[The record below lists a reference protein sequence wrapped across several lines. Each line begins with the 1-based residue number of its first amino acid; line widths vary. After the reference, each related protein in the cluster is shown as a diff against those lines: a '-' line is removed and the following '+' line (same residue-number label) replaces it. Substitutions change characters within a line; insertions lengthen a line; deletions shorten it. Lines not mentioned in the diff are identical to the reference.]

1 MNDLE
6 RLQILLRN
14 MHLPT
19 YRKSSLD
26 KHGLL
31 WLARNMGMQNS
42 EHPKYPDAVELLK
55 KLLKEKLYKS

>member
-1 MNDLE
+1 MNNLE
-6 RLQILLRN
+6 RLQIILRT

-31 WLARNMGMQNS
+31 WLARNMGTQNR
-42 EHPKYPDAVELLK
+42 EHPRYLDAVKLLK
-55 KLLKEKLYKS
+55 KLLKEKSYKS

>member
-1 MNDLE
+1 
-6 RLQILLRN
+6 

-31 WLARNMGMQNS
+31 WLARNMGTQNR
-42 EHPKYPDAVELLK
+42 EHPRYLDAVKLLK
-55 KLLKEKLYKS
+55 KLLKEKSYKS